1 MSLRIDYLLSFL
13 RHRTLLVQLVRREVL
28 GRYRGSLLGV
38 LWAFAAPLLTLGVYT
53 FVFVGIFSMRWPGA
67 ETTGGTGFA
76 LQLFAG
82 LIVFNFFAEVVSRSP
97 SLILEQP
104 NLVKRVVF
112 PLELLA
118 HVSLSSALVH
128 LAISALILFVGAALT
143 KGLTLSALL
152 APLVLLPLLPM
163 MLGLCWLLSALGAY
177 VRDLGQIVG
186 LVVNML
192 LFLSPIFYSADRLPE
207 SIRPWMLFNPLVLPI
222 ENLRRCILHGG
233 TGIDWTAWAASL
245 FAGMFSAWLGATV
258 FERLRRSFSDV
269 I

>member
-13 RHRTLLVQLVRREVL
+13 RHRTLLAQLVRREVV

-38 LWAFAAPLLTLGVYT
+38 FWAFASPLVTLGVYT
-53 FVFVGIFSMRWPGA
+53 FVFVGVFSMRWPGA
-67 ETTGGTGFA
+67 EATGGTGFA

-97 SLILEQP
+97 SQVLEQP

-128 LAISALILFVGAALT
+128 LAISSLILLIGAALT
-143 KGLTLSALL
+143 KGITLSALL

-163 MLGLCWLLSALGAY
+163 MLGMCWLLSALGVY
-177 VRDLGQIVG
+177 VRDLGQITG
-186 LVVNML
+186 LVVNLL
-192 LFLSPIFYSADRLPE
+192 LFVSPIFYNADRLPQ

-233 TGIDWTAWAASL
+233 TDINWVAWAASL
-245 FAGMFSAWLGATV
+245 LAGTLTAWLGATI
-258 FERLRRSFSDV
+258 FERLRHNFSDV

>member
-1 MSLRIDYLLSFL
+1 MSLRINYLLSFL
-13 RHRTLLVQLVRREVL
+13 RHRTLLAQLVRREVM

-38 LWAFAAPLLTLGVYT
+38 LWAFVAPLLTLGVYT
-53 FVFVGIFSMRWPGA
+53 FVFVGVFSMRWPGA
-67 ETTGGTGFA
+67 ESTGGTGFA

-82 LIVFNFFAEVVSRSP
+82 LIVFNFFAEVISRAP
-97 SLILEQP
+97 SQILEQP

-128 LAISALILFVGAALT
+128 LAISSLILLIGAVFT
-143 KGLTLSALL
+143 KGITFSALL
-152 APLVLLPLLPM
+152 VPLVLLPLLPM
-163 MLGLCWLLSALGAY
+163 MLGLCWLLSALGVY
-177 VRDLGQIVG
+177 VRDLGPVIS
-186 LVVNML
+186 LVVNLL
-192 LFLSPIFYSADRLPE
+192 LFVSPIFYNADRLPQ

-233 TGIDWTAWAASL
+233 TDIDWVAWAASL
-245 FAGMFSAWLGATV
+245 LAGTLIAWLGAAT
-258 FERLRRSFSDV
+258 FERLRHNFSDV